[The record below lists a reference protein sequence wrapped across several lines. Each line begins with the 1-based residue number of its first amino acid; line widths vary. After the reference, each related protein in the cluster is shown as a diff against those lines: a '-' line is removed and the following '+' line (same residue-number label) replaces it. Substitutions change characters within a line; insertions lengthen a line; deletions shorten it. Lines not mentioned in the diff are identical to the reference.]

1 MENREETAAIA
12 KEVTAATTD
21 DFEFVNEVMNAIKP
35 ILDKVDGRDDKAF
48 MFVFTEKVSETSEG
62 TQARTAVGSGGNKK
76 LLFNALSE
84 GVKANDGIRSAVSQ
98 AVAANIFK

>member
-1 MENREETAAIA
+1 MKNREETAAIA

-48 MFVFTEKVSETSEG
+48 MLVFAEKVSETSG
-62 TQARTAVGSGGNKK
+62 CIQAQTAVGTGGSEE
-76 LLFNALSE
+76 LLANALFE
-84 GVKANDGIRSAVSQ
+84 GLKKNGGIRLAISQ